1 VFSICRSTSLLGSP
15 HRMHDLTK
23 ASWSILEA
31 SHVSSSHVN
40 FNQVS
45 RHVQN
50 DIKMSFILLQI
61 RRALKSCS
69 RAINAHNARTF

>member
-1 VFSICRSTSLLGSP
+1 MSKHVPARESARV
-15 HRMHDLTK
+15 HDLTK

-50 DIKMSFILLQI
+50 DIKNVFHIVTNQARAQILQSSNK
-61 RRALKSCS
+61 RP
-69 RAINAHNARTF
+69 